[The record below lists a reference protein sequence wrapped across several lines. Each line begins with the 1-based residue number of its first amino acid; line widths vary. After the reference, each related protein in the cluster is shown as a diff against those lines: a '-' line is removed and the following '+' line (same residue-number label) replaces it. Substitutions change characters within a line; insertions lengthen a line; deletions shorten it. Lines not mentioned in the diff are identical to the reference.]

1 LFEIFGIP
9 STALFGQL
17 LVGLIN
23 GSFYALLSL
32 GLAVIFG
39 MLHII
44 NFAHGAQYM
53 MGAFAAFLLLNSGI
67 SVPVI
72 ENIESWPPTIAFA
85 PLELGYWWALALAPL
100 IVGALGIVIERLFL
114 QWLYKLDHLY
124 GLLLTFG
131 LALIIEGVFRHR
143 FGSSGLPYAV
153 PSSLT
158 GVQNLGFMFLP
169 NYRAWVIVAS
179 VVVCFSTWFIIERTK
194 LGAYLRAATENPA
207 LVRAFGINVPR
218 MVMLTYGFGA
228 ALAAFAGVLAAPI
241 YNVSPQMG
249 AELIIVVFAVVVI
262 GGMGS
267 ILGAIVTG
275 FGLGIIEGLTKV
287 FFPEASN
294 TVIFVIMAIVLLVRP
309 AGLFGRSA

>member
-1 LFEIFGIP
+1 MSINLQ
-9 STALFGQL
+9 ALSAQL

-39 MLHII
+39 MLNII
-44 NFAHGAQYM
+44 NFSHGAQYM
-53 MGAFAAFLLLNSGI
+53 MGAFAAYLILQYSG
-67 SVPVI
+67 
-72 ENIESWPPTIAFA
+72 
-85 PLELGYWWALALAPL
+85 LGYWPALIIAPIL
-100 IVGALGIVIERLFL
+100 VGITGILVERLFL

-131 LALIIEGVFRHR
+131 LALIFEGVARNY
-143 FGSSGLPYAV
+143 FGSAGLPYTV
-153 PSSLT
+153 PESLR
-158 GVQNLGFMFLP
+158 GGQNLGFMFLP
-169 NYRAWVIVAS
+169 NYRAWVVAAS
-179 VVVCFSTWFIIERTK
+179 LVVCFGTWFVIERTR
-194 LGAYLRAATENPA
+194 LGAYLRAATENPT

-218 MVMLTYGFGA
+218 MITLTYGFGV
-228 ALAAFAGVLAAPI
+228 ALAAFAGVMAAPI

-249 AELIIVVFAVVVI
+249 SELIIVVFAVVVI

-275 FGLGIIEGLTKV
+275 FGLGVIEGLTKV

-309 AGLFGRSA
+309 AGLFGRRA

>member
-1 LFEIFGIP
+1 MVEIFGIP
-9 STALFGQL
+9 SQALFGQL
-17 LVGLIN
+17 LIGLIN

-39 MLHII
+39 MLNII
-44 NFAHGAQYM
+44 NFSHGAQYM
-53 MGAFAAFLLLNSGI
+53 MGAFAAYLILQYSG
-67 SVPVI
+67 
-72 ENIESWPPTIAFA
+72 
-85 PLELGYWWALALAPL
+85 LGYWPALIIAPIL
-100 IVGALGIVIERLFL
+100 VGITGIIIERVFL

-131 LALIIEGVFRHR
+131 LALILEGVARNY
-143 FGSSGLPYAV
+143 FGSAGLPYTV
-153 PSSLT
+153 PESLQ
-158 GVQNLGFMFLP
+158 GGRNLGFMFLP

-179 VVVCFSTWFIIERTK
+179 LTVCIGTWFVIERTR
-194 LGAYLRAATENPA
+194 LGAYLRAATENPT

-218 MVMLTYGFGA
+218 MITLTYGFGV
-228 ALAAFAGVLAAPI
+228 ALAAFAGVMAAPI

-249 AELIIVVFAVVVI
+249 SELIIVVFAVVVI

-275 FGLGIIEGLTKV
+275 FGLGVIEGLTKV

-309 AGLFGRSA
+309 AGLFGRRG